1 MRSTSSRKVGSS
13 ATSPP
18 GVSLEVDQ
26 QANFTEELS
35 AMFADS
41 RWLPIYPPESL
52 DNEGAELVLI
62 GGQDDLG
69 EDLGIDL
76 KSHRFGAMRGRT
88 T

>member
-1 MRSTSSRKVGSS
+1 MRSTSRRKVGSS

-26 QANFTEELS
+26 QANSTEELS

-41 RWLPIYPPESL
+41 RWVPIDPPESL

-69 EDLGIDL
+69 EDLGIDP
-76 KSHRFGAMRGRT
+76 KSHRFGAM
-88 T
+88 

>member
-1 MRSTSSRKVGSS
+1 
-13 ATSPP
+13 
-18 GVSLEVDQ
+18 
-26 QANFTEELS
+26 
-35 AMFADS
+35 MFADS
-41 RWLPIYPPESL
+41 RWVPIYPPESL

-76 KSHRFGAMRGRT
+76 KSYRFGAMRGRT

>member
-1 MRSTSSRKVGSS
+1 
-13 ATSPP
+13 
-18 GVSLEVDQ
+18 
-26 QANFTEELS
+26 
-35 AMFADS
+35 MFADR
-41 RWLPIYPPESL
+41 RWVPIYPPESL

>member
-1 MRSTSSRKVGSS
+1 MRSTSRRKVGSS

-41 RWLPIYPPESL
+41 RWVPIDPPESL

>member
-13 ATSPP
+13 TTSPP
-18 GVSLEVDQ
+18 GVSIEVDQ
-26 QANFTEELS
+26 QADFTEELS
-35 AMFADS
+35 AMFADI
-41 RWLPIYPPESL
+41 RWLPVYPPGFL
-52 DNEGAELVLI
+52 DNEGAELILI

-76 KSHRFGAMRGRT
+76 KSHRFGAMRGQT